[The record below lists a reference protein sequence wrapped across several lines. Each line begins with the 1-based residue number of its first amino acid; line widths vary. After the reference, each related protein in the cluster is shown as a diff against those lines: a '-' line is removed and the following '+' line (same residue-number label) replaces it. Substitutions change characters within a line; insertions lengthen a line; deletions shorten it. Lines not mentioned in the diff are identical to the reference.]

1 MEAVVTPF
9 VTRRSLLLIPLCFS
23 ASAFAQAPAGQPP
36 LFFKEEWKAPTDVEH
51 PVSQDSVASATLE
64 LKLYGDG
71 VGGMKPD
78 HGIWIVKHNLPLI
91 EPAHTWSGMCTSSCA
106 FALRDKDNYVDLTGL
121 GKIRFQYKVAG
132 FHLLRPVIKLADGTW
147 LAGDHTDG
155 LSADWHESEITLA
168 DLRWR
173 KIDIKKVV
181 EAPDGKWIEH
191 PDLSK
196 VDEIGFTDLMA
207 GSGHGP
213 GGWSDVGR
221 IEVYGKPV
229 KRDAIQSKLN

>member
-1 MEAVVTPF
+1 MPQF
-9 VTRRSLLLIPLCFS
+9 FTRRNLLLIPLCFS
-23 ASAFAQAPAGQPP
+23 ASAFAQAPAGSPP

-51 PVSQDSVASATLE
+51 PVSQESVASANLE

-78 HGIWIVKHNLPLI
+78 HGIWIVKHNPPQI
-91 EPAHTWSGMCTSSCA
+91 EPAHTWSGMCTASCA
-106 FALRDKDNYVDLTGL
+106 FGLRDKDNYVDLGGL
-121 GKIRFQYKVAG
+121 GKIRFEYKVAG
-132 FHLLRPVIKLADGTW
+132 FHLLRPIVKLADGTW
-147 LAGDHTDG
+147 LAGDHTVG
-155 LSADWHESEITLA
+155 LSADWHEAEITLA

-173 KIDIKKVV
+173 KIDIKKVI